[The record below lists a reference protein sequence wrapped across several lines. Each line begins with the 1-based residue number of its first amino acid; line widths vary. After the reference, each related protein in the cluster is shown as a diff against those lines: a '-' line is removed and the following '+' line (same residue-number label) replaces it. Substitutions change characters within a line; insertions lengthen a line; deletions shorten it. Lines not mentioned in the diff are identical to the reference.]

1 MKDRALSTIT
11 LWVAVGVFIWIG
23 SLFSAAQIFAFCIL
37 ATLTAIAQWEFY
49 KLSESCNEQPDK
61 TQGIIIGLIYQF
73 FVFFFSPEEYRNSI
87 FPIALAAIIGLHLL
101 SLLRTPTERPVLL
114 RKMPTFYGFLYI
126 PFMLSFLAL
135 IAKLT
140 VGVGLT
146 DKSIGL
152 ACVIWVVVAT
162 KFTDV
167 GGLVIGTMFGR
178 RKIAP
183 SISPAKSWEGCIGG
197 LIFSAAAS
205 ALFAWTLNAFGF
217 AFMTP
222 LKSAI
227 LALPIAVMSIPS
239 DLVESV
245 FKRQSTSKDSGHT
258 IPGIG
263 GALDLIDSLV
273 LTAPLGFVI
282 LSYAYTWACG

>member
-1 MKDRALSTIT
+1 MKDRALSTLT
-11 LWVAVGVFIWIG
+11 LWLAVGAFIWIG
-23 SLFSAAQIFAFCIL
+23 SLFSASEVFAFCIL
-37 ATLTAIAQWEFY
+37 AALTAIAQWEFY
-49 KLSESCNEQPDK
+49 KLSESCNEQPNK
-61 TQGIIIGLIYQF
+61 TQGIIIGLIYLF
-73 FVFFFSPEEYRNSI
+73 FVFFFSPDSFRNSI
-87 FPIALAAIIGLHLL
+87 FPIALATAVGIHLL
-101 SLLRTPTERPVLL
+101 SLLRNPTERPLLL
-114 RKMPTFYGFLYI
+114 RKLPTFYGFIYI
-126 PFMLSFLAL
+126 PLMLSFLAF

-152 ACVIWVVVAT
+152 SCVIWLVVAT

-167 GGLVIGTMFGR
+167 GGLVIGTMFGKH
-178 RKIAP
+178 KIAP
-183 SISPAKSWEGCIGG
+183 SISPAKSWEGCLGG
-197 LIFSAAAS
+197 LIFSAAAA
-205 ALFAWTLNAFGF
+205 ALFAWAVNSMGF

-227 LALPIAVMSIPS
+227 LALPIAIVSIPS

-263 GALDLIDSLV
+263 GALDLIDSLI
-273 LTAPLGFVI
+273 LTAPLGFVV
-282 LSYAYTWACG
+282 LSYAYSWACG

>member
-1 MKDRALSTIT
+1 
-11 LWVAVGVFIWIG
+11 
-23 SLFSAAQIFAFCIL
+23 
-37 ATLTAIAQWEFY
+37 
-49 KLSESCNEQPDK
+49 
-61 TQGIIIGLIYQF
+61 
-73 FVFFFSPEEYRNSI
+73 
-87 FPIALAAIIGLHLL
+87 
-101 SLLRTPTERPVLL
+101 
-114 RKMPTFYGFLYI
+114 
-126 PFMLSFLAL
+126 
-135 IAKLT
+135 
-140 VGVGLT
+140 
-146 DKSIGL
+146 
-152 ACVIWVVVAT
+152 
-162 KFTDV
+162 
-167 GGLVIGTMFGR
+167 MFGR

-197 LIFSAAAS
+197 LVFSAGAS
-205 ALFAWTLNAFGF
+205 ALFAWTLNSFGF

-227 LALPIAVMSIPS
+227 LALPIAIMSIPS

>member
-11 LWVAVGVFIWIG
+11 LWLAVGAFIWIG
-23 SLFSAAQIFAFCIL
+23 SLFSASEIFAFCIL
-37 ATLTAIAQWEFY
+37 AALTAVAQWEFY
-49 KLSESCNEQPDK
+49 KLSESCNEQPNK
-61 TQGIIIGLIYQF
+61 TQGILIGLIYLF
-73 FVFFFSPEEYRNSI
+73 FVFFFSPENYRNSI
-87 FPIALAAIIGLHLL
+87 VPIALASVVGIHLL
-101 SLLRTPTERPVLL
+101 SLLRNPSERPILL
-114 RKMPTFYGFLYI
+114 RKLPTFYGFIYI
-126 PFMLSFLAL
+126 PLMLSFLAF
-135 IAKLT
+135 IARLT

-146 DKSIGL
+146 DKPIGL

-167 GGLVIGTMFGR
+167 GGLVIGTLYGR
-178 RKIAP
+178 HKIAP
-183 SISPAKSWEGCIGG
+183 SISPAKSWEGCAGG
-197 LIFSAAAS
+197 LLFSAAAA
-205 ALFAWTLNAFGF
+205 ALFAWALNASGF
-217 AFMTP
+217 PFMTP

-227 LALPIAVMSIPS
+227 LALPIAIVSIPS

-263 GALDLIDSLV
+263 GALDLIDSLI

-282 LSYAYTWACG
+282 LSYAYSWACG

>member
-1 MKDRALSTIT
+1 MKDRAVSTLS
-11 LWVAVGVFIWIG
+11 LWIIVGVFIWIG
-23 SLFSAAQIFAFCIL
+23 SLFSASQIFAFIIL

-49 KLSESCNEQPDK
+49 KLCESCQEQPNK
-61 TQGIIIGLIYQF
+61 VRGILIGLIYLF
-73 FVFFFSPEEYRNSI
+73 FVFFFSPSEFRSSI
-87 FPIALAAIIGLHLL
+87 YPIGLAALIGIHLL
-101 SLLRTPTERPVLL
+101 SLLKNPTQRPALL
-114 RKMPTFYGFLYI
+114 RQLPTFYGFLYI
-126 PFMLSFLAL
+126 PLMLSFLAF
-135 IAKLT
+135 IAKLQD
-140 VGVGLT
+140 GVGLSE
-146 DKSIGL
+146 KPIGL

-167 GGLVIGTMFGR
+167 GGLVIGTWIGKH
-178 RKIAP
+178 KIAP

-205 ALFAWTLNAFGF
+205 ALFAWVIKLGGF
-217 AFMTP
+217 TFMTP

-227 LALPIAVMSIPS
+227 LALPIAIVSIPS

-263 GALDLIDSLV
+263 GALDLIDSLI

-282 LSYAYTWACG
+282 LSYGYIWACG

>member
-11 LWVAVGVFIWIG
+11 LWVVVGAFIWIG
-23 SLFSAAQIFAFCIL
+23 SLFSASEIFAFCIL
-37 ATLTAIAQWEFY
+37 AALTAVAQWEFY
-49 KLSESCNEQPDK
+49 KLSESCNEQPNK
-61 TQGIIIGLIYQF
+61 TQGILIGVIYLF
-73 FVFFFSPEEYRNSI
+73 FVFFFSPENYRHSI
-87 FPIALAAIIGLHLL
+87 VPIALASVVGIHLL
-101 SLLRTPTERPVLL
+101 SLLRNPSERPLLL
-114 RKMPTFYGFLYI
+114 RKLPTFYGFIYI
-126 PFMLSFLAL
+126 PLMLSFLAF
-135 IAKLT
+135 ISKLNF
-140 VGVGLT
+140 GIGLSQ
-146 DKSIGL
+146 KPIGL

-167 GGLVIGTMFGR
+167 GGLLIGTLFGKH
-178 RKIAP
+178 KIAP

-197 LIFSAAAS
+197 LIFSAAAA
-205 ALFAWTLNAFGF
+205 ALFAWTVNALWFP
-217 AFMTP
+217 FMTP

-227 LALPIAVMSIPS
+227 LALPIAIVSIPS

-263 GALDLIDSLV
+263 GALDLIDSLI

-282 LSYAYTWACG
+282 LSYAYSWARG

>member
-11 LWVAVGVFIWIG
+11 LWLAVGAFIWIG
-23 SLFSAAQIFAFCIL
+23 SLFSASEIFAFCIL
-37 ATLTAIAQWEFY
+37 AALTAVAQWEFY
-49 KLSESCNEQPDK
+49 KLSESCNEQPNK
-61 TQGIIIGLIYQF
+61 TQGILIGLIYLF
-73 FVFFFSPEEYRNSI
+73 FVFFFSPENYRNSI
-87 FPIALAAIIGLHLL
+87 VPIALASVVGIHLL
-101 SLLRTPTERPVLL
+101 SLLRNPSERPILL
-114 RKMPTFYGFLYI
+114 RKLPTFYGFIYI
-126 PFMLSFLAL
+126 PLMLSFLAF
-135 IAKLT
+135 IARLT

-146 DKSIGL
+146 DKPIGL

-167 GGLVIGTMFGR
+167 GGLVIGTLYGR
-178 RKIAP
+178 HKIAP

-197 LIFSAAAS
+197 LIFSAAAA
-205 ALFAWTLNAFGF
+205 ALFAWALNASGF
-217 AFMTP
+217 PFMTP

-227 LALPIAVMSIPS
+227 LALPIAIVSIPS

-282 LSYAYTWACG
+282 LSYAYSWACG

>member
-1 MKDRALSTIT
+1 MKDRALSTLT
-11 LWVAVGVFIWIG
+11 LWAAVGAFIWIG
-23 SLFSAAQIFAFCIL
+23 SLFSASEIFAFCIL
-37 ATLTAIAQWEFY
+37 AALTAVAQWEFY
-49 KLSESCNEQPDK
+49 KLSESCNEQPNK
-61 TQGIIIGLIYQF
+61 TQGILIGLIYLF
-73 FVFFFSPEEYRNSI
+73 FVFFFSPENYRNSI
-87 FPIALAAIIGLHLL
+87 VPIALASVVGIHLL
-101 SLLRTPTERPVLL
+101 SLLRNPSERPILL
-114 RKMPTFYGFLYI
+114 RKLPTFYGFIYI
-126 PFMLSFLAL
+126 PLMLSFLAF
-135 IAKLT
+135 IARLT

-146 DKSIGL
+146 DKPIGL

-167 GGLVIGTMFGR
+167 GGLVIGTLYGR
-178 RKIAP
+178 HKIAP
-183 SISPAKSWEGCIGG
+183 SISPAKSWEGCAGG
-197 LIFSAAAS
+197 LVFSAAAA
-205 ALFAWTLNAFGF
+205 ALFAWALNASGF
-217 AFMTP
+217 PFMTP

-227 LALPIAVMSIPS
+227 LALPIAIVSIPS

-263 GALDLIDSLV
+263 GALDLIDSLI

>member
-11 LWVAVGVFIWIG
+11 LWLAVGAFIWIG
-23 SLFSAAQIFAFCIL
+23 SLFSASEIFAFCIL
-37 ATLTAIAQWEFY
+37 AALTAVAQWEFY
-49 KLSESCNEQPDK
+49 KLSESCNEQPNK
-61 TQGIIIGLIYQF
+61 TQGILIGLIYLF
-73 FVFFFSPEEYRNSI
+73 FVFFFSPENYRNSI
-87 FPIALAAIIGLHLL
+87 VPIALASVVGIHLL
-101 SLLRTPTERPVLL
+101 SLLRNPSERPILL
-114 RKMPTFYGFLYI
+114 RKLPTFYGFIYI
-126 PFMLSFLAL
+126 PLMLSFLAF
-135 IAKLT
+135 IARLT

-146 DKSIGL
+146 DKPIGL

-167 GGLVIGTMFGR
+167 GGLVIGTLYGR
-178 RKIAP
+178 HKIAP
-183 SISPAKSWEGCIGG
+183 CISPAKSWEGCIGG
-197 LIFSAAAS
+197 LIFSAAAA
-205 ALFAWTLNAFGF
+205 ALFAWALNASGF
-217 AFMTP
+217 PFMTP

-227 LALPIAVMSIPS
+227 LALPIAIVSIPS